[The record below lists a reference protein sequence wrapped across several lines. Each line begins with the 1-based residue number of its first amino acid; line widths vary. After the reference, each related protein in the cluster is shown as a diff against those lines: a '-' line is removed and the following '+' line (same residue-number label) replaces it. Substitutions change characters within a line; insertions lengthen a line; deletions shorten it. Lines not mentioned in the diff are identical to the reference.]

1 MSNWCE
7 VYDKELG
14 KVIINIS
21 NVKQIYKSFVC
32 NNEPTIMF
40 LWGDENDYV
49 AIFDSEKERDEFF
62 DNLKNKLNA

>member
-1 MSNWCE
+1 MTSWCE
-7 VYDKELG
+7 VKDKDLG

-21 NVKQIYKSFVC
+21 NVKQIYKSFLC
-32 NNEPTIMF
+32 DNEPTIIF
-40 LWGDENDYV
+40 LVGDENDYI